1 MQSGIIPARAGF
13 TPLGDE
19 VGAPDG
25 GSSPLAR
32 GLPAAD
38 GGRTFPCGIIPARAG
53 FTIKPYLSA
62 SSTADHPRS
71 RGVYSTLAH
80 WAGFNMGSSPLARGL
95 LAGAFLRGVQCGII
109 PARAGFTAGVVSA
122 GRPAVGSSPLARGLL
137 LSSTVSAVASRII
150 PARAGFT
157 AIALEVGCNES
168 DHPRSRGVYPPFL
181 SVASMKAGSSPLARG
196 LPPAFGPVAHDPG
209 IIPARAGFTGS
220 YYLLPRYLLGSS
232 PLARGLL
239 ETQRAQTR
247 AVRIIPARAGFTQP
261 GIVTK
266 KKLADHPRSRGVYA
280 AIRATAVAAA
290 GSSPLARGLLVPV
303 RHPQHPT
310 RIIPARAGFTK

>member
-32 GLPAAD
+32 GLRSSRICRRAQP
-38 GGRTFPCGIIPARAG
+38 RIIPARAG
-53 FTIKPYLSA
+53 FTAPSPTGPG
-62 SSTADHPRS
+62 STWDHPRS
-71 RGVYSTLAH
+71 RGVYLRARSFAVSNAGSSPLARGLPRVSYQPAVRRWDH
-80 WAGFNMGSSPLARGL
+80 PRSRGVYCCPQLFLRWRLGSSPLARGL
-95 LAGAFLRGVQCGII
+95 LSKVLVGDNAF
-109 PARAGFTAGVVSA
+109 
-122 GRPAVGSSPLARGLL
+122 
-137 LSSTVSAVASRII
+137 RII

-247 AVRIIPARAGFTQP
+247 AVRIIPARAGFTH
-261 GIVTK
+261 TASSSRCRS
-266 KKLADHPRSRGVYA
+266 ADHPRSRGVYA
-280 AIRATAVAAA
+280 AGHCHQEEAR
-290 GSSPLARGLLVPV
+290 GSSPLARGLP
-303 RHPQHPT
+303 
-310 RIIPARAGFTK
+310 RIRGP